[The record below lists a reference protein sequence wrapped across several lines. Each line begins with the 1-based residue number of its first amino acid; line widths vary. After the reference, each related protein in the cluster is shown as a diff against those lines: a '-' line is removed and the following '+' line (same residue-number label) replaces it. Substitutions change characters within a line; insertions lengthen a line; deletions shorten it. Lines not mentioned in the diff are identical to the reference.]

1 MQKRFCGS
9 GNTGLRFGSCILCTA
24 LSTINQIAM
33 AALAQSEGLKWK
45 AGLSINSS
53 ITLAFQKIESSDDEM
68 AALKIQRP

>member
-1 MQKRFCGS
+1 
-9 GNTGLRFGSCILCTA
+9 
-24 LSTINQIAM
+24 M